1 MHDLSHYKNMNM
13 FHKDNEVNRMMWIAV
28 LSALITIGT
37 CVYAIADKDNNQDYE
52 QTQADYDDTIMY
64 Y

>member
-13 FHKDNEVNRMMWIAV
+13 FHKDNETNKMIWIAI

-37 CVYAIADKDNNQDYE
+37 CIQSIAAKDQMQSYE
-52 QTQADYDDTIMY
+52 QTQPDYDDTIMY
-64 Y
+64 Q